1 MRHRTDMAEFVL
13 KYADGR
19 GQIHQQVATAGTEKE
34 LRDRYTTQ
42 GFLIYSVKPRAAG
55 ALAATGMFGGR
66 KKLNL
71 EKFLIFNQQFVTL
84 IRAGLPILKGLDLLA
99 ERLTDPKLEPYIK
112 SVRDEVRNGTLLSDA
127 FRQQGIFPKIYISS
141 VMAGEKSGSLTEVL
155 DRFIH
160 YQKLALAVRKKVM
173 VSLMYPCVLIVLVC
187 VLMVFL
193 VTYVVPTFAT
203 LYSSMQATLPQMT
216 TILIAVGTTARSYIV
231 AGVIGLIAAVFAF
244 RWWARRPAARDRIDR
259 VKLKVPIL
267 GEIWLKYQVAQLA
280 RILSTLLTGG
290 IPLVQAMETAAD
302 SLSSPLLQKAV
313 ESAGKSVREGQPLS
327 GSLRALK
334 LFPALAIDMIEV
346 GESTGALPA
355 MLNSVAE
362 FFEEDV
368 NTRMQAA
375 LSLIE
380 PAIMLTMG
388 AVVAFVLIALYL
400 PIFSLAD
407 SIH

>member
-1 MRHRTDMAEFVL
+1 MAEFVL

-19 GQIHQQVATAGTEKE
+19 GEIHQQVTTAGSEKE
-34 LRDRYTTQ
+34 ARDRYTQQ
-42 GFLIYSVKPRAAG
+42 GFLVYSVKTHGAAG
-55 ALAATGMFGGR
+55 GFGRR
-66 KKLNL
+66 KKVNL

-99 ERLTDPKLEPYIK
+99 ERLTDPKLGPYIK
-112 SVRDEVRNGTLLSDA
+112 AVRDEVHSGTLLSEA
-127 FRQQGIFPKIYISS
+127 FRQQGVFPKIYVTS

-155 DRFIH
+155 DRYIS
-160 YQKLALAVRKKVM
+160 YQKISQAVKKKVL
-173 VSLMYPCVLIVLVC
+173 VSLLYPSVLILLVI

-203 LYSSMQATLPQMT
+203 LYTSMQARLPALT
-216 TILIAVGTTARSYIV
+216 VFLISIGTAARSYILAFAGALV
-231 AGVIGLIAAVFAF
+231 AGIAGF
-244 RWWARRPAARDRIDR
+244 RWWSRRESARNRLDRIKM
-259 VKLKVPIL
+259 KLPVA
-267 GEIWLKYQVAQLA
+267 GEIWLKYQVAQLS

-290 IPLVQAMETAAD
+290 IPLVQSLETAAD
-302 SLSSPLLQKAV
+302 SLSTPVMKQAV
-313 ESAGKSVREGQPLS
+313 EAAGKMVREGQPLS
-327 GSLRALK
+327 QSLRNSKMFPPLAL
-334 LFPALAIDMIEV
+334 DMIEV

-368 NTRMQAA
+368 NTRMTAT

-380 PAIMLTMG
+380 PAIMIVMG
-388 AVVAFVLIALYL
+388 SVVAFVLIALYL

-407 SIH
+407 TIR